1 MDVVDGKVR
10 AAIGLKE
17 GVSPKSKYEVLERIR
32 KEDGTISYERRAVLV
47 PEKDLIWDNRCMAVE
62 EMADN
67 ATIGFTTFKVTQ
79 GNANNLYRGMI
90 LREMK

>member
-1 MDVVDGKVR
+1 MR
-10 AAIGLKE
+10 
-17 GVSPKSKYEVLERIR
+17 
-32 KEDGTISYERRAVLV
+32 
-47 PEKDLIWDNRCMAVE
+47 DNRCMAVE